1 MWSLTFFVKSNCRSL
16 CCISIP
22 ICFDMICERPLK
34 VEDAPMPSLPNQDH
48 SWHGQGLIRE
58 GRNPKI
64 AAHMAIECSI
74 FGLKFHSNFQF
85 DASRLLW
92 RRIMKH
98 PVESLHYS
106 WVSTTTI
113 VDTLWARLWC
123 IHNPKIL
130 SWIGIGILGRY
141 MNNFPKGTV
150 TVYPNSVKNMQ
161 LILTWIV
168 TWISLFY
175 KYAKSE
181 GPWLQNFSSYLWLR
195 FSNELMKFE

>member
-1 MWSLTFFVKSNCRSL
+1 MFLLATIRYLIRVGRSKIPPKHLTSYMNG
-16 CCISIP
+16 P
-22 ICFDMICERPLK
+22 
-34 VEDAPMPSLPNQDH
+34 LPNQDH

-92 RRIMKH
+92 SRIMKH

-141 MNNFPKGTV
+141 MNNFPKGPV
-150 TVYPNSVKNMQ
+150 TVYPNSVK
-161 LILTWIV
+161 
-168 TWISLFY
+168 
-175 KYAKSE
+175 KYSV
-181 GPWLQNFSSYLWLR
+181 NFN
-195 FSNELMKFE
+195 FNFV

>member
-1 MWSLTFFVKSNCRSL
+1 
-16 CCISIP
+16 
-22 ICFDMICERPLK
+22 
-34 VEDAPMPSLPNQDH
+34 
-48 SWHGQGLIRE
+48 
-58 GRNPKI
+58 
-64 AAHMAIECSI
+64 
-74 FGLKFHSNFQF
+74 
-85 DASRLLW
+85 
-92 RRIMKH
+92 MKH

-168 TWISLFY
+168 SCISLFY

-181 GPWLQNFSSYLWLR
+181 GPWLQNFSSYLLLW
-195 FSNELMKFE
+195 KFNFEWTLLCNVITLPNCPCQICVICVISTFANRRWS

>member
-1 MWSLTFFVKSNCRSL
+1 
-16 CCISIP
+16 
-22 ICFDMICERPLK
+22 
-34 VEDAPMPSLPNQDH
+34 MPSLPNQDH

-92 RRIMKH
+92 SRIMKH

-130 SWIGIGILGRY
+130 SWIGIGIGRYY
-141 MNNFPKGTV
+141 MNNFPKGPV

-161 LILTWIV
+161 LILTWIL

-175 KYAKSE
+175 KNTKSK
-181 GPWLQNFSSYLWLR
+181 GPWPQHKLFFISLTQIFKWSVSKI
-195 FSNELMKFE
+195 KFGNIALYKNVRLTLNY

>member
-92 RRIMKH
+92 GRIMKH

-141 MNNFPKGTV
+141 MNNFPKGPV

-161 LILTWIV
+161 LILTR
-168 TWISLFY
+168 ISY
-175 KYAKSE
+175 KANFAQVAK
-181 GPWLQNFSSYLWLR
+181 
-195 FSNELMKFE
+195 